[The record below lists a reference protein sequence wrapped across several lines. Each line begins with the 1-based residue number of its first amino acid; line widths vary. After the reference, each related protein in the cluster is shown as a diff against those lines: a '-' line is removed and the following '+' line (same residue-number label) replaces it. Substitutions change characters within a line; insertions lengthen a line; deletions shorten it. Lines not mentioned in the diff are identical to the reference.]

1 MKTVEI
7 EYVTCKLVEENEFK
21 IKNNIDIK
29 TNKNIVRKEYYRL
42 ILFRNIV
49 F

>member
-7 EYVTCKLVEENEFK
+7 EYVTSKLVEENEFK

-29 TNKNIVRKEYYRL
+29 T
-42 ILFRNIV
+42 
-49 F
+49 